1 MKSKSKGIIV
11 DLDNVDNVV
20 ATPSDNKVV
29 KIDDAYIAAVKERG
43 DVIRVNWIKV

>member
-11 DLDNVDNVV
+11 DLDNVV